1 MGHLL
6 SLKGDV
12 LKIGGCIWF
21 LYNLL
26 QCTLEAT
33 VITLLAGSSLS
44 IGIVLKALGILQRD
58 PLDDSCVLSCK
69 IDKII

>member
-6 SLKGDV
+6 SLKSDV
-12 LKIGGCIWF
+12 HKIGRCIWF

-33 VITLLAGSSLS
+33 VITLLAGNSLS
-44 IGIVLKALGILQRD
+44 IGIILKVKRD
-58 PLDDSCVLSCK
+58 PPDDSFGSFVL
-69 IDKII
+69 